1 MLWPEL
7 MMVGVTMADLSD
19 EVREWARRS
28 LVWTGVL
35 LGIGLVAS
43 LDEII
48 FHQLLQWH
56 NLYVDTD
63 DYWRIF
69 SDGLLHLA
77 TTALLA
83 IGAARL
89 WMDRELLAAAGNR
102 SVLIASML
110 FGGGGFQVFD
120 GIVNH
125 KVLRL
130 HPVRE
135 DAGSLLLYDL
145 AWNAGG
151 LLLIAVGWFIWWR
164 QRFDEP
170 SQPPWERHRKSS
182 RRSPG

>member
-1 MLWPEL
+1 
-7 MMVGVTMADLSD
+7 MA
-19 EVREWARRS
+19 EETQERARRS
-28 LVWTGVL
+28 LVWIGVL

-43 LDEII
+43 LDEIV

-56 NLYVDTD
+56 NFYVDTD
-63 DYWRIF
+63 DYWRVF
-69 SDGLLHLA
+69 SDGLLHLV
-77 TTALLA
+77 TTALLG

-125 KVLRL
+125 KLLRL

-135 DAGSLLLYDL
+135 DVGSLVFYDL
-145 AWNAGG
+145 AWNLGG
-151 LLLIAVGWFIWWR
+151 LLLILIGWLVW
-164 QRFDEP
+164 QRSQSDDP
-170 SQPPWERHRKSS
+170 SGSLATRN
-182 RRSPG
+182 RRSSG

>member
-1 MLWPEL
+1 
-7 MMVGVTMADLSD
+7 MAEIDTGTRD
-19 EVREWARRS
+19 RAKRS
-28 LVWTGVL
+28 LVWTGAL

-56 NLYVDTD
+56 NFYVDTD
-63 DYWRIF
+63 IDGRVF

-89 WMDRELLAAAGNR
+89 WMDRTILAAAGNR
-102 SVLIASML
+102 FVLIASIL
-110 FGGGGFQVFD
+110 IAGGGFQVFD

-125 KVLRL
+125 KILRL
-130 HPVRE
+130 HPIRE

-151 LLLIAVGWFIWWR
+151 VLLILAGLAVW
-164 QRFDEP
+164 QRVGGTA
-170 SQPPWERHRKSS
+170 SQR
-182 RRSPG
+182 